1 MQNFSFHNPVK
12 IIFGRGQIGSLT
24 REVPL
29 ESKVLLLYGGGSIMR
44 NGVHEQVRR
53 ALARHHLLEFGGI
66 EPNPRYE
73 TLMRAVELC
82 RREGVEFLLAVGGGS
97 VLDGAKFIA
106 AAVPYGGDPWDFL
119 SKRVRPAAALP
130 IGTVL
135 TLPATGSEMNSYAV
149 ITRES
154 SQEKVS
160 FGSPLLFPVF
170 SVLDPETTFSLPP
183 RQVGNGIVDA
193 FAHVM
198 EQYLTFPADAPLQDR
213 FSEAILRTLIE
224 EGPRTVAAPQEYEPR
239 AAIMWCAAM
248 ALNGIIGCG
257 VPQDWST
264 HAIGHELT
272 ALHGLDHA
280 QTLAIILP
288 SLLWVRREAKGDKLL
303 QYAERVWDL
312 REGNAAARI
321 EGAIVRTREFFE
333 SVGNATHLTSYGIG
347 AERFVE
353 IIQRMERK
361 GMFPLGERRELAP
374 EHVLEILSLS
384 R

>member
-106 AAVPYGGDPWDFL
+106 AADPWDFL

-183 RQVGNGIVDA
+183 RKVGNGIVDA
-193 FAHVM
+193 
-198 EQYLTFPADAPLQDR
+198 
-213 FSEAILRTLIE
+213 
-224 EGPRTVAAPQEYEPR
+224 
-239 AAIMWCAAM
+239 
-248 ALNGIIGCG
+248 
-257 VPQDWST
+257 
-264 HAIGHELT
+264 
-272 ALHGLDHA
+272 
-280 QTLAIILP
+280 
-288 SLLWVRREAKGDKLL
+288 
-303 QYAERVWDL
+303 
-312 REGNAAARI
+312 
-321 EGAIVRTREFFE
+321 
-333 SVGNATHLTSYGIG
+333 
-347 AERFVE
+347 
-353 IIQRMERK
+353 
-361 GMFPLGERRELAP
+361 
-374 EHVLEILSLS
+374 
-384 R
+384 